1 MMETGTLVAYDGR
14 HSVFSPKQLPAV
26 HDNNGAVTIKVSC
39 RENNSNLNVF

>member
-1 MMETGTLVAYDGR
+1 MMEAGTLVAYDGR

-39 RENNSNLNVF
+39 SEKSLGP